1 MKKTLFLSLFLCLLP
16 VGCGRQQRG
25 ARPVLIDIPLTREA
39 YAFGVDPG
47 QPLLLDR
54 VNTFIATVR
63 KDGTLD
69 RICDAYFAGGE
80 PTPVISCPRDDS
92 KDQLIVATNAM
103 ISLFEICK
111 GPLPLPKGEVPQ
123 RGGEGKRT
131 IVTR

>member
-1 MKKTLFLSLFLCLLP
+1 
-16 VGCGRQQRG
+16 
-25 ARPVLIDIPLTREA
+25 
-39 YAFGVDPG
+39 VDPG

-103 ISLFEICK
+103 FALFEICK
-111 GPLPLPKGEVPQ
+111 DPLPLPLGEVPQ
-123 RGGEGKRT
+123 RGGEGKLHHRHPYKFRYNECIAKGVRRERPCVVPRQYRNPYAS
-131 IVTR
+131 IVLEKVR